1 MVKLS
6 EIDVGTKDL
15 VVLFL
20 GALAGYYLRK
30 PIEEKRRVEKEN
42 DAQLIG
48 KTVAQYVANELRS
61 LGIVAESYKTIDQLT
76 QTLKEISEELKKYR
90 EKND

>member
-15 VVLFL
+15 VVLL
-20 GALAGYYLRK
+20 AGALVGYYIRK
-30 PIEEKRRVEKEN
+30 PMEEKRRVEKEN

-48 KTVAQYVANELRS
+48 KTAAQYVANELRS
-61 LGIVAESYKTIDQLT
+61 LGIGPESYKAIDELA
-76 QTLKEISEELKKYR
+76 QTLKDLKDELRKYR
-90 EKND
+90 DKNG

>member
-15 VVLFL
+15 VVALAF
-20 GALAGYYLRK
+20 GLAGYYLRK
-30 PIEEKRRVEKEN
+30 PIEERRRAEKES

-48 KTVAQYVANELRS
+48 RTAAQYVAAELRS
-61 LGIVAESYKTIDQLT
+61 FGVGPETYRAIDELT
-76 QTLKEISEELKKYR
+76 QTLKELREELKKYR
-90 EKND
+90 DKNG